1 MENFKKEIVS
11 VLQPLAQLTDKEVEK
26 QLTVPPE
33 HNMGDYSF
41 PCFILSKSWKR
52 SPQEISAY
60 LAEKLAEFIDSG
72 SWIREVKNVGPYL
85 NFFCNRE
92 KLAQETLQGIFETR
106 EKYGCLQEG
115 YGKNIVIDFSAPNIA
130 KPFGIGHLRSTVIG
144 SSLYRL
150 YEAMGYNCVGIN
162 HLGDWGTQF
171 GKLMVA
177 YQLWGSEDKLRQD
190 PISYL
195 YELYV
200 KFHKEAEEDP
210 SLEEEGRKWFKKLED
225 GEEEAFSLWSH
236 FRELSLREFNR
247 IYKRLDITFDAE
259 QGESFY
265 NEMLAGTIEGL
276 TERNLGRESEGAL
289 IVDLEPF
296 GLPPCLLRK
305 KDGATLYATR
315 DLCAAIYRYEKYQ
328 FHRLIYVVGAAQ
340 SLHFQQLFKVLEM
353 MEFPWAQRCVHV
365 PFGLIKFKEGKM
377 STRMGNLIFLEDVID
392 KAVDLARQIIQ
403 EKNPELKDKD
413 RVAEMIGIGAVIF
426 GDLSN
431 DRIKDIDFDWEKIL
445 DFSGETS
452 PYIQYAHARICSIL
466 RKDNVRVLPEVNYAL
481 LQTQEEQTLILAMA
495 RFSET
500 IKKAGESY
508 KPSILARYLI
518 ELTRDFNNFYHR
530 CPVLTA
536 EKGLREAR
544 ILLID
549 GVRQVLVNGLYLL
562 GIEAPSE
569 M

>member
-1 MENFKKEIVS
+1 MFKFKQEIINNLVTLVDMTEEEIDQHLS
-11 VLQPLAQLTDKEVEK
+11 I
-26 QLTVPPE
+26 PPDPK
-33 HNMGDYSF
+33 MGDYAF

-52 SPQEISAY
+52 SPHEISEYMADKIQPG
-60 LAEKLAEFIDSG
+60 E
-72 SWIREVKNVGPYL
+72 WIKEAHNAGPYL

-92 KLAQETLQGIFETR
+92 KLTGETLKDICEHR
-106 EKYGCLQEG
+106 EFFGYLEEG
-115 YGKNIVIDFSAPNIA
+115 EGENVVIDFSAPNIA

-144 SSLYRL
+144 NSLYRL
-150 YEAMGYNCVGIN
+150 YKALGYNCIGIN

-171 GKLMVA
+171 GKLIAA
-177 YQLWGSEDKLRQD
+177 YEHWGDEEKLKDD

-200 KFHKEAEEDP
+200 QFHKEASENE
-210 SLEEEGRKWFKKLED
+210 SLEEEGRSCFKNLEW
-225 GEEEAFSLWSH
+225 GEEEAVCMWAKFKD
-236 FRELSLREFNR
+236 LSLKEFR
-247 IYKRLDITFDAE
+247 RVYDRLDIKFDAE

-265 NEMLAGTIEGL
+265 NEMLSPTIKMLE
-276 TERNLGRESEGAL
+276 ENNIVKESDGAL
-289 IVDLEPF
+289 VVDLESYNM
-296 GLPPCLLRK
+296 PPCLLRK

-315 DLCAAIYRYEKYQ
+315 DLCAAIYRFEEYN
-328 FHRLIYVVGAAQ
+328 FHKLIYVVGAGQ
-340 SLHFQQLFKVLEM
+340 SLHFQQLFKVLELM
-353 MEFPWAQRCVHV
+353 GFPWADRCVHV

-392 KAVDLARQIIQ
+392 KAVSLAREIIE
-403 EKNPELKDKD
+403 EKNPGLESKEE
-413 RVAEMIGIGAVIF
+413 VAEMVGIGAVIF

-431 DRIKDIDFDWEKIL
+431 DRVKDIDFDWDKVL

-466 RKDNVRVLPEVNYAL
+466 RKEDAHISPQADFSL
-481 LQTQEEQTLILAMA
+481 LSREEEQSLISYLA
-495 RFSET
+495 RFSEN
-500 IKKAGESY
+500 IKRAADNY

-518 ELTRDFNNFYHR
+518 DLTREFNYFYHR

-536 EKGLREAR
+536 EKELKEAR
-544 ILLID
+544 LLLID

-562 GIEAPSE
+562 GIKAPQE

>member
-1 MENFKKEIVS
+1 MENFKNEIVS
-11 VLQPLAQLTDKEVEK
+11 VLQPLVQLAEK
-26 QLTVPPE
+26 DVQQQLTVPPE
-33 HNMGDYSF
+33 LKMGDYSF
-41 PCFILSKSWKR
+41 PCFVLSKSWKR
-52 SPQEISAY
+52 SPQEISAF
-60 LAEKLAEFIDSG
+60 LAEKLGEAIEESF
-72 SWIREVKNVGPYL
+72 WISDVKSVGPYL
-85 NFFCNRE
+85 NFFCSRE
-92 KLAQETLQGIFETR
+92 KLAQETLQGAFYEK
-106 EKYGCLQEG
+106 EKYGHLQEG
-115 YGKNIVIDFSAPNIA
+115 QGKNVVIDFSAPNIA

-144 SSLYRL
+144 SSLYRI

-171 GKLMVA
+171 GKLMLA
-177 YQLWGSEDKLRQD
+177 YKLWGSEDSLRED

-195 YELYV
+195 YQLYV
-200 KFHKEAEEDP
+200 KFHKAAEEDP

-225 GEEEAFSLWSH
+225 GEEEALQLWSH
-236 FRELSLREFNR
+236 FRDLSLREFNR
-247 IYKRLDITFDAE
+247 IYDRLDITFDAE

-265 NEMLAGTIEGL
+265 NEMLAGTIDSLNEQKL
-276 TERNLGRESEGAL
+276 VQESEGAL
-289 IVDLEPF
+289 IVDLEAF

-315 DLCAAIYRYEKYQ
+315 DLCAAIYRYEKYR

-340 SLHFQQLFKVLEM
+340 SLHFQQLFKVLECM
-353 MEFPWAQRCVHV
+353 GFPWAERCVHV

-392 KAVDLARQIIQ
+392 KAVELARQIIE
-403 EKNPELKDKD
+403 EKNPGLKDKN

-431 DRIKDIDFDWEKIL
+431 DRIKDIDFDWDKVL

-466 RKDNVRVLPEVNYAL
+466 RKENVTVIPEINTSL
-481 LQTQEEQTLILAMA
+481 LETGEEQALILALA

-500 IKKAGESY
+500 IKKAAETY

-518 ELTRDFNNFYHR
+518 ELTRDFNNFYHQ

-536 EKGLREAR
+536 EGELRQAR

>member
-1 MENFKKEIVS
+1 MENFKNEIIA
-11 VLQPLAQLTDKEVEK
+11 VLQPLAQLTETEVD
-26 QLTVPPE
+26 QHLAVPPD
-33 HNMGDYSF
+33 HKLGDYSF
-41 PCFILSKSWKR
+41 PCFILSKTWKS
-52 SPQEISAY
+52 SPQEISAV
-60 LAEKLAEFIDSG
+60 LSEKLVEKIESG
-72 SWIREVKNVGPYL
+72 SWIKEVRSVGPYL
-85 NFFCNRE
+85 NFYCNRE
-92 KLAQETLQGIFETR
+92 KLAEETLQGIFHNKE
-106 EKYGCLQEG
+106 EYGFCEEG
-115 YGKNIVIDFSAPNIA
+115 RGKNVVIDFSAPNIA

-150 YEAMGYNCVGIN
+150 HEALGYNCVGIN

-177 YQLWGSEDKLRQD
+177 YRLWGSEDSIKKD
-190 PISYL
+190 PIAYL

-210 SLEEEGRKWFKKLED
+210 LLEEEGRKWFKKLED
-225 GEEEAFSLWSH
+225 GEEEAVHLWSN

-265 NEMLAGTIEGL
+265 NEMLSTTVDEL
-276 TERNLGRESEGAL
+276 TERRLTRESDGAL

-296 GLPPCLLRK
+296 GMPPCLLRK

-315 DLCAAIYRYEKYQ
+315 DLCAATYRFEKYQ

-340 SLHFQQLFKVLEM
+340 SLHFQQLFKVLELM
-353 MEFPWAQRCVHV
+353 DFPWAQRCVHV

-392 KAVDLARQIIQ
+392 KAVELANQIIQ
-403 EKNPELKDKD
+403 EKNPDLKDKEQ
-413 RVAEMIGIGAVIF
+413 VAEIIGIGAIIF

-431 DRIKDIDFDWEKIL
+431 DRIKDIDFDWDKVL
-445 DFSGETS
+445 DFGGETS

-466 RKDNVRVLPEVNYAL
+466 RKEKVAVSHEINFSL
-481 LQTQEEQTLILAMA
+481 LQTEEEQNLIIGLA
-495 RFSET
+495 RFSEN
-500 IKKAGESY
+500 IKKAAAIY

-536 EKGLREAR
+536 EDGLREAR
-544 ILLID
+544 LLLID

-562 GIEAPSE
+562 GIKAPSE

>member
-1 MENFKKEIVS
+1 MENFKKEIIA
-11 VLQPLAQLTDKEVEK
+11 VLKPLVQLSEKELE
-26 QLTVPPE
+26 QQIAVPPE
-33 HNMGDYSF
+33 HKMGNYSF
-41 PCFILSKSWKR
+41 PCFILSKAWKR
-52 SPQEISAY
+52 SPQEISAV
-60 LAEKLAEFIDSG
+60 LSEKVTEKMERG
-72 SWIREVKNVGPYL
+72 SWIKEVRSVGPYL
-85 NFFCNRE
+85 NFFCDRE
-92 KLAQETLQGIFETR
+92 KLAEETLQGIFHSK
-106 EKYGCLQEG
+106 EKYGYCEEG
-115 YGKNIVIDFSAPNIA
+115 RGKNVVIDFSAPNIA

-150 YEAMGYNCVGIN
+150 YKALGYNCVGIN

-177 YQLWGSEDKLRQD
+177 YRLWGSEDSIKKD
-190 PISYL
+190 PITYL

-200 KFHKEAEEDP
+200 KFHKEADEDP
-210 SLEEEGRKWFKKLED
+210 LLEEEGRKWFKKLED
-225 GEEEAFSLWSH
+225 GEEEAVNLWSN

-265 NEMLAGTIEGL
+265 NEMLSTTIDDL
-276 TERNLGRESEGAL
+276 TEHKLTLESEGAL

-296 GLPPCLLRK
+296 GMPPCLLRK

-315 DLCAAIYRYEKYQ
+315 DLCAAIYRYQKHQ

-340 SLHFQQLFKVLEM
+340 SLHFQQFFKVLEL

-392 KAVDLARQIIQ
+392 KAVELAKQIIE
-403 EKNPELKDKD
+403 EKNPNLQNKEQ
-413 RVAEMIGIGAVIF
+413 VAEMIGIGAIIF

-431 DRIKDIDFDWEKIL
+431 DRIKDIDFDWDKVL

-452 PYIQYAHARICSIL
+452 PYIQYSHARICSIL
-466 RKDNVRVLPEVNYAL
+466 RKEKVSISNEINFSL
-481 LQTQEEQTLILAMA
+481 LQTEEEQNLILGLA
-495 RFSET
+495 RFSEN
-500 IKKAGESY
+500 IKKAAEIY

-518 ELTRDFNNFYHR
+518 ELTRDFNIFYHR

-536 EKGLREAR
+536 EDGLREAR
-544 ILLID
+544 LLLVD
-549 GVRQVLVNGLYLL
+549 GVRQILVNGLYLL
-562 GIEAPSE
+562 GIKAPSE